1 MDDQQQ
7 SVNSVPVQNIVP
19 PKPQSNFYKKL
30 SFLLIAVVLIAVV
43 VGGAYLFGKAGV
55 KPEEK
60 RGEKVISLTKALDV
74 TPSPTL
80 TPEAVIPAAWKL
92 YEAVDYV
99 VSFRYPDTWE
109 APKVEINKKEEGMI
123 DLDYKSLIFEDKPDG
138 SWKSVELSN
147 ISTYQDNAILKAKV
161 EKLKTIYQTKTVDPK
176 EWFWLPPSNAAIVA
190 TSKVQYLENSD
201 SSMRGA
207 YYYAYIGQG
216 EIEPVSTT
224 RKLFNLVI
232 VLTDGKAK
240 IVQIQIRTSYTK
252 LASRTYTE
260 LNDCNLDTGRTKCMV
275 DKELVDN
282 LSIYKNIASSIISK

>member
-1 MDDQQQ
+1 MDGQQQ
-7 SVNSVPVQNIVP
+7 PVNSTPVQNIVP
-19 PKPQSNFYKKL
+19 PQPQSNFYKKL
-30 SFLLIAVVLIAVV
+30 SFILIALVLVAGVA
-43 VGGAYLFGKAGV
+43 GGAYMFGKANV
-55 KPEEK
+55 KPQKES
-60 RGEKVISLTKALDV
+60 GEKVISQTPTPVIGLT
-74 TPSPTL
+74 PTL
-80 TPEAVIPAAWKL
+80 TPEAAIPAVWKL
-92 YEAVDYV
+92 YEAADYV

-109 APKVEINKKEEGMI
+109 TPKVEINKKGEGMI

-147 ISTYQDNAILKAKV
+147 FSTYQDNAILKAKV

-176 EWFWLPPSNAAIVA
+176 EWFWLPPSNAAVVA
-190 TSKVQYLENSD
+190 TSKVKYLENSD
-201 SSMRGA
+201 SSMRGV

-240 IVQIQIRTSYTK
+240 IVQIQIRTPYTNF
-252 LASRTYTE
+252 AGRTYAE

-282 LSIYKNIASSIISK
+282 LSIYKNISSSIVSK

>member
-1 MDDQQQ
+1 MDGQQQ
-7 SVNSVPVQNIVP
+7 PVNSAPVQNIVP
-19 PKPQSNFYKKL
+19 PQLQSNFYKKF
-30 SFLLIAVVLIAVV
+30 SFVLIAIVLV
-43 VGGAYLFGKAGV
+43 AGVAGGAYMFGKAGV
-55 KPEEK
+55 KTEEK
-60 RGEKVISLTKALDV
+60 SGEKVISPTQALGA
-74 TPSPTL
+74 TPSL
-80 TPEAVIPAAWKL
+80 TPTSEAVIPAAWKL

-99 VSFRYPDTWE
+99 VSFRYPGTWE
-109 APKVEINKKEEGMI
+109 TPKVEINKKGEGMI

-147 ISTYQDNAILKAKV
+147 FSTYQDNAILKAKV

-176 EWFWLPPSNAAIVA
+176 EWFWLPPSNAAVVA
-190 TSKVQYLENSD
+190 TSKVKYLENSD
-201 SSMRGA
+201 SSMRGV

-240 IVQIQIRTSYTK
+240 IVQIQIRTPYTNF
-252 LASRTYTE
+252 AGRTYAE

-282 LSIYKNIASSIISK
+282 LSIYKNISSSIVSK